1 MEAPSLVF
9 LDVFSV
15 GIGELGQEKAIIWKR
30 LSIVVF
36 TLARRH

>member
-15 GIGELGQEKAIIWKR
+15 GIELGQEKAIIWKR